1 MIPDAFYR
9 TFEHTADLGIE
20 VEAAE
25 IEQLF
30 ARSALAMFDIMFGL
44 ESIGLTTKRRVQ
56 ASADNLNELMVAW
69 LNELLYVYS
78 VEGMI
83 FSEFTDFDLTER
95 SVSAW
100 GHGEIFDQ
108 AEHNASL
115 EIKAATYHDL
125 SVRRENGGWKARIIF
140 DV

>member
-9 TFEHTADLGIE
+9 TFEHTADVGVEVDAPDIE
-20 VEAAE
+20 E
-25 IEQLF
+25 LF
-30 ARSALAMFDIMFGL
+30 SRSGLAMFDMMFGL
-44 ESIGLTTKRRVQ
+44 ESIAQTYSRKVQ
-56 ASADNLNELMVAW
+56 ASGENLNDLLVAW

-83 FSEFTDFDLTER
+83 FSGFKDIDISEK
-95 SVSAW
+95 SISAV
-100 GHGEIFDQ
+100 GVGEIFDG
-108 AEHNASL
+108 AKHDADL

-125 SVRRENGGWKARIIF
+125 SIRSDSGRWKARIIL